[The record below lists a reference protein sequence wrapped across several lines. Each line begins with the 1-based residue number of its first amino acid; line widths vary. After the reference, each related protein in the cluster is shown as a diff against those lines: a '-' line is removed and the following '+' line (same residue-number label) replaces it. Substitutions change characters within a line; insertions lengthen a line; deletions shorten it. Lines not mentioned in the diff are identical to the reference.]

1 MSNNIEESKEFA
13 VWLIQ
18 KSSQGS
24 GFDVDRAI
32 DAYHGKYHG
41 YGDKFAAIIE
51 VVYRY
56 LDGGD
61 LNECIDAIT
70 RLNLD

>member
-1 MSNNIEESKEFA
+1 MSNNIEEAKEFA

-18 KSSQGS
+18 KASQGS

-51 VVYRY
+51 EV
-56 LDGGD
+56 
-61 LNECIDAIT
+61 
-70 RLNLD
+70 